1 MTISDQRPDPDALLE
16 QAKAE
21 EQRKGRG
28 RLTIFLG
35 YASGVG
41 KTYAMLSAAH
51 QRKEEGADVV
61 IGYVETHKRAETE
74 ELRAGLEEIPPKE
87 IEYRGITLRE
97 FDIDAALA
105 RRPQKIV
112 VDELA
117 HTNALGSRHAKR
129 YQDVEELL
137 AAGIS
142 VYTTLNVQHIE
153 SLNDVVAQITG
164 VKVQETL
171 PDRILDEAD
180 EIKLVDLPPEE
191 LQQRLKE
198 GKVYIPGQAQ
208 RALEK
213 FFRLGNL
220 NALREIALRQTA
232 ERVGEEMRTYME
244 THAIPGPWH
253 AEERI
258 LVCLGP
264 TLTSEHLVRAAR
276 RLADELH
283 GDLLAVYVETG
294 AHNRLDDAGREQL
307 RKSLQLAEEL
317 GAKTTVLPGPSVAS
331 AILSFAARHNI
342 TKIVV
347 GKTARPVWL
356 ERLRGSLVD
365 YLIRHSG
372 HVDIYVV
379 SGIQAERSRRPSQV
393 KLPIVW
399 MDYVWAAGLVGL
411 VTLMGVPLRTRV
423 EPTNLVMLYLLV
435 IVFAALRWG
444 RGPSL
449 LTSILGV
456 LAFNFFMIPPYNTF
470 AVFDVEYLFTFAVL
484 FVVGLLTSSLTTR
497 ARDQAEVAH
506 RRTVLTTELYDFTRD
521 LAAATDLDS
530 VLMQIAKHVRQT
542 MEGEVAIFLPQ
553 GDRIVLH
560 TGSAS
565 FQPGPEE
572 QATAYWTFQ
581 HELPAGQ
588 GTETLSGSRGRYLPL
603 KTTHG
608 IVGVLGVQFP
618 QRQSD
623 AEADQTRLLD
633 AFCTQAAV
641 AIERLHLQEQARRV
655 EVMAETEKLQTA
667 LLNSISHDL
676 RTPLVSITGA
686 ITALQENQELKGR
699 ARKELL
705 QTALGEANRLNR
717 IVGNLL
723 DMTRLEGGA
732 IRPIHQSVDV
742 REIVEVALEEYAERL
757 ADRPI
762 KVDIPAGLPF
772 ANVDPVLI
780 GRAVGN
786 VVENALKYS
795 PAGSALEIAA
805 EVREAW
811 IDLHIA
817 DHGPGIPAQE
827 MGHVFDKF
835 HRVNRPN
842 QLAGTGLGLSISK
855 GLVETN
861 GGQIGLANRAGGGLA
876 VTISLPRS
884 RGEAPSP
891 VRKR

>member
-1 MTISDQRPDPDALLE
+1 MTTADHRPDPDALLQ

-35 YASGVG
+35 YAAGVG
-41 KTYAMLSAAH
+41 KTYAMLSTAH

-74 ELRAGLEEIPPKE
+74 ELRIGLEEIPAKQ
-87 IEYRGITLRE
+87 IEYRGVTLRE
-97 FDIDAALA
+97 FDIDAALQ

-117 HTNALGSRHAKR
+117 HTNAPGSRHAKR

-142 VYTTLNVQHIE
+142 VYTTLNIQHIE

-198 GKVYIPGQAQ
+198 GKVYIPGQAE

-232 ERVGEEMRTYME
+232 ERVGEKMRTYME

-253 AEERI
+253 AEERV

-264 TLTSEHLVRAAR
+264 TPTSEHLVRAAR

-294 AHNRLDDAGREQL
+294 AHNRLDEAAHDQL
-307 RKSLQLAEEL
+307 RQSLQLAEEL
-317 GAKTTVLPGPSVAS
+317 GAKTTVLPGPSVADS
-331 AILSFAARHNI
+331 ILNFAARHNI

-347 GKTARPVWL
+347 GKTVRPVWL
-356 ERLRGSLVD
+356 DRLRGSLVD

-372 HVDIYVV
+372 NVDIYVV
-379 SGIQAERSRRPSQV
+379 SGVEAERIPRVRSPRAPFR
-393 KLPIVW
+393 W
-399 MDYVWAAGLVGL
+399 GDYGFAAALVGL
-411 VTLMGVPLRTRV
+411 VTLLGIPLRSQV

-435 IVFAALRWG
+435 IVFTALRWG

-449 LTSILGV
+449 FASMLGV
-456 LAFNFFMIPPYNTF
+456 AAFDFFLVLPYHTF
-470 AVFDVEYLFTFAVL
+470 AVTDVQYLFTLAVL
-484 FVVGLLTSSLTTR
+484 LVVSLLTSGLATR
-497 ARDQAEVAH
+497 ARDQAEVAY
-506 RRTVLTTELYDFTRD
+506 RRTILTTELYDFTRD
-521 LAAATDLDS
+521 LAAATDMDS

-542 MEGEVAIFLPQ
+542 MEGNVAIFLPQ

-572 QATAYWTFQ
+572 QATAYWVYQ
-581 HELPAGQ
+581 HEIPAGQ

-603 KTTHG
+603 RTTHG
-608 IVGVLGVQFP
+608 TVGVLGVQFP

-623 AEADQTRLLD
+623 AEADQPRLLD

-641 AIERLHLQEQARRV
+641 AIQRLDLEEQARRV

-686 ITALQENQELKGR
+686 ITALQENTEMKGKPR
-699 ARKELL
+699 EELL

-723 DMTRLEGGA
+723 DMTRLEGDA
-732 IRPIHQSVDV
+732 VRPIRQSVDV
-742 REIVEVALEEYAERL
+742 REIIEVALEEYAERL
-757 ADRPI
+757 ASRPVN
-762 KVDIPAGLPF
+762 VDIPAELPF
-772 ANVDPVLI
+772 VDVDPVLI

-795 PAGSALEIAA
+795 PAGSQIEIGAA
-805 EVREAW
+805 ARQGWV
-811 IDLHIA
+811 DLQIA
-817 DHGPGIPAQE
+817 DRGPGIPAEELGQ
-827 MGHVFDKF
+827 VFDKF

-855 GLVETN
+855 GLVEAN
-861 GGQIGLANRAGGGLA
+861 GGRVALDNRATGGLA
-876 VTISLPRS
+876 VTISLPQ
-884 RGEAPSP
+884 GKE
-891 VRKR
+891 

>member
-1 MTISDQRPDPDALLE
+1 MTTADQRPDPDALLQ

-35 YASGVG
+35 YAAGVG
-41 KTYAMLSAAH
+41 KTYAMLSTAH

-74 ELRAGLEEIPPKE
+74 ELRAGLEQIAPKQ
-87 IEYRGITLRE
+87 ILYRGITLQE

-105 RRPQKIV
+105 RRPHKII

-117 HTNALGSRHAKR
+117 HTNAPGSRHAKR

-153 SLNDVVAQITG
+153 SLNDVIAQITG

-171 PDRILDEAD
+171 PDRLLDEAD

-191 LQQRLKE
+191 LQQRLNE
-198 GKVYIPGQAQ
+198 GKVYISGQAQ

-232 ERVGEEMRTYME
+232 ERVGEKMRTYME

-253 AEERI
+253 AEERV

-264 TLTSEHLVRAAR
+264 TPSSEHLVRAAR

-283 GDLLAVYVETG
+283 GDLLAIYVETG
-294 AHNRLDDAGREQL
+294 AHNRLDEDGHDQL

-331 AILSFAARHNI
+331 SILSFAARHNI

-347 GKTARPVWL
+347 GKTLRPLWL
-356 ERLRGSLVD
+356 DRLRGSLVD
-365 YLIRHSG
+365 HLIRHSG

-379 SGIQAERSRRPSQV
+379 SGVQAARIRRPPQV
-393 KLPIVW
+393 KLPAIR

-411 VTLMGVPLRTRV
+411 VTLLGLPLRTRV

-435 IVFAALRWG
+435 IVFTALRWG
-444 RGPSL
+444 RGPSML
-449 LTSILGV
+449 ASVLGV
-456 LAFNFFMIPPYNTF
+456 AAFDFFLVLPYHTF
-470 AVFDVEYLFTFAVL
+470 SVSDVQYLFTFAVL
-484 FVVGLLTSSLTTR
+484 FVVGLLTSSLATR

-521 LAAATDLDS
+521 LAAATDLDA

-572 QATAYWTFQ
+572 QATAYWVFQ
-581 HELPAGQ
+581 HEMPAGQ

-618 QRQSD
+618 QRGND
-623 AEADQTRLLD
+623 ADADQARLLD

-641 AIERLHLQEQARRV
+641 AIERLHLEEQARRV

-686 ITALQENQELKGR
+686 ITALQENKEMKGR
-699 ARKELL
+699 PREELL

-732 IRPIHQSVDV
+732 VRPIRQSVDV

-757 ADRPI
+757 AGRQVH
-762 KVDIPAGLPF
+762 VDIPTELPF
-772 ANVDPVLI
+772 ATVDPILI

-805 EVREAW
+805 VGHEAW
-811 IDLHIA
+811 IDLRIA
-817 DHGPGIPAQE
+817 DRGPGIPPEELAQ
-827 MGHVFDKF
+827 VFDKF

-855 GLVETN
+855 GLVEAN
-861 GGQIGLANRAGGGLA
+861 GGQMALANRSGGGLA

-884 RGEAPSP
+884 L
-891 VRKR
+891 